1 MDTATEVQ
9 EEIVMSE
16 VHLGCPPHYSG
27 PCFST
32 FIISLPPSPEVELVG
47 KNFDGVTGGE
57 LTSTEQVISLD
68 KDGDLLL
75 TRRSEDSKYK
85 FVMVVQHN
93 IASSI
98 PSVGLQVWRAE
109 LVLADYLM
117 HKIFTS
123 SDFEEVIAAE
133 LGAGT
138 GLAGMLL
145 ARVAKK
151 VFLTDHGDE
160 VLDNCAQNVH
170 LNSRRFSASVYV
182 RELDW
187 KASWPPLEKC
197 AASQRRYNWTSQELE
212 EFQRASF
219 LVAADV
225 IYNDDLT
232 DAFFITLERIMS
244 RSPDKVLY
252 MALEKRYNF
261 TLDDLNV
268 VANGYS
274 HFRKYLRTERGEDA
288 KRGDSHNESSPCF
301 VGTCIDLS
309 QIPQYVREYE
319 RGEDVEIWEIKY
331 RKL

>member
-138 GLAGMLL
+138 GSSN
-145 ARVAKK
+145 
-151 VFLTDHGDE
+151 T
-160 VLDNCAQNVH
+160 
-170 LNSRRFSASVYV
+170 
-182 RELDW
+182 
-187 KASWPPLEKC
+187 
-197 AASQRRYNWTSQELE
+197 
-212 EFQRASF
+212 
-219 LVAADV
+219 
-225 IYNDDLT
+225 
-232 DAFFITLERIMS
+232 
-244 RSPDKVLY
+244 
-252 MALEKRYNF
+252 NF
-261 TLDDLNV
+261 TRV
-268 VANGYS
+268 GWHVARSCCKKG
-274 HFRKYLRTERGEDA
+274 L
-288 KRGDSHNESSPCF
+288 P
-301 VGTCIDLS
+301 
-309 QIPQYVREYE
+309 
-319 RGEDVEIWEIKY
+319 Y
-331 RKL
+331 RPW

>member
-1 MDTATEVQ
+1 MLLNVLPQ
-9 EEIVMSE
+9 FKFVFIVWQ
-16 VHLGCPPHYSG
+16 VVL
-27 PCFST
+27 T
-32 FIISLPPSPEVELVG
+32 LSLP
-47 KNFDGVTGGE
+47 
-57 LTSTEQVISLD
+57 
-68 KDGDLLL
+68 
-75 TRRSEDSKYK
+75 
-85 FVMVVQHN
+85 
-93 IASSI
+93 
-98 PSVGLQVWRAE
+98 
-109 LVLADYLM
+109 
-117 HKIFTS
+117 
-123 SDFEEVIAAE
+123 
-133 LGAGT
+133 

-170 LNSRRFSASVYV
+170 LNSGRFSASVCV

-232 DAFFITLERIMS
+232 DAFFSTLERIMS

-261 TLDDLNV
+261 TLDDLSV

-274 HFRKYLRTERGEDA
+274 HFRKYLRTAQGEDA
-288 KRGDSHNESSPCF
+288 ECEDSHNESSPCF
-301 VGTCIDLS
+301 IGTCIHFTE
-309 QIPQYVREYE
+309 IPQYVREYE

-331 RKL
+331 RK